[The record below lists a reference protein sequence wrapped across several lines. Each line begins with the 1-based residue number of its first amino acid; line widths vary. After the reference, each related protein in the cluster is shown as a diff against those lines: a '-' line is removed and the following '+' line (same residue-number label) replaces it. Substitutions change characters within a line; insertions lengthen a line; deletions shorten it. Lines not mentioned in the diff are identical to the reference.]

1 MFKFFKKDEPEV
13 MFESVNYAVRKYAPI
28 RPAAEFVPEKFKKLP
43 TKLKSGDHRID
54 DIFSIKVCPGLQDY
68 MGMGWVIPAWC
79 DIEITPQGSDFP
91 LVRYSEPT
99 MKQGFHHQEQ
109 LGDFLDTKFKNRHA
123 VKLDNPWLTYAKDGW
138 SCMYLPMSYH
148 ENQGFYALPGV
159 IDHDK
164 GALQS
169 PINIMISTDEK
180 FVIKQGTPIVQ
191 VVPFKRQV
199 VTARTGDVREK
210 TKKRFDA
217 IRTLHSM
224 TFKGWRKL
232 ISDAKRFKV
241 DAHDTEL

>member
-1 MFKFFKKDEPEV
+1 
-13 MFESVNYAVRKYAPI
+13 
-28 RPAAEFVPEKFKKLP
+28 
-43 TKLKSGDHRID
+43 
-54 DIFSIKVCPGLQDY
+54 
-68 MGMGWVIPAWC
+68 
-79 DIEITPQGSDFP
+79 
-91 LVRYSEPT
+91 
-99 MKQGFHHQEQ
+99 
-109 LGDFLDTKFKNRHA
+109 
-123 VKLDNPWLTYAKDGW
+123 
-138 SCMYLPMSYH
+138 MYLPMSYH

-217 IRTLHSM
+217 MRTLHSM